1 MFSSAY
7 RNQKKKSRCNTIK
20 CLCDPKQTK
29 ILTHSHPPLDI
40 LKGYINMHMIQL
52 DFFLL
57 YFIQLLILFH
67 KNTIYKPHMWSCWN
81 LRFSSWEYL
90 RDESNKKSKFQES
103 YIQDSYAALKWY
115 KWYSCLEEFN
125 QACAACCIWI
135 ETVFQLMLKSS
146 SNDTLF
152 FFFFS
157 IVFLQTYDW
166 MKRNL

>member
-1 MFSSAY
+1 MLHCCMSIKGKKYETIGTKVTLVKLDIQFCL
-7 RNQKKKSRCNTIK
+7 QKSEKKSRCNTIK

-29 ILTHSHPPLDI
+29 ILTHSHPSLDI

-57 YFIQLLILFH
+57 YFIQLHILFH

-81 LRFSSWEYL
+81 LRFSSWAYL

-115 KWYSCLEEFN
+115 K
-125 QACAACCIWI
+125 
-135 ETVFQLMLKSS
+135 
-146 SNDTLF
+146 
-152 FFFFS
+152 
-157 IVFLQTYDW
+157 
-166 MKRNL
+166 

>member
-1 MFSSAY
+1 MFSTAY
-7 RNQKKKSRCNTIK
+7 RNQKKKKKKSRCNTIK
-20 CLCDPKQTK
+20 CLCDPKQIK
-29 ILTHSHPPLDI
+29 ILTHSHLPLDI
-40 LKGYINMHMIQL
+40 LKGYINVYMIQL

-57 YFIQLLILFH
+57 YFIQLHILVH

-81 LRFSSWEYL
+81 LRFSSLEYL
-90 RDESNKKSKFQES
+90 SDESNKKSK
-103 YIQDSYAALKWY
+103 YSYAALKWCKWC
-115 KWYSCLEEFN
+115 KWYNCLEELN

-146 SNDTLF
+146 SNGTLF

-157 IVFLQTYDW
+157 IAFLQTYDW